1 MNCEELIRYLSDY
14 IDRNLSDELQADA
27 QAHLSTCRNCHVVLD
42 TTRQTI
48 YLYKQTGRRGIP
60 VEHRADL
67 FARLQRSLA
76 DRKDC
81 SS

>member
-14 IDRNLSDELQADA
+14 IDRNLSDELHAEA
-27 QAHLSTCRNCHVVLD
+27 QQHLATCHNCHVVLD
-42 TTRQTI
+42 TTQQTI
-48 YLYKQTGRRGIP
+48 FLYKETGRRGIP
-60 VEHRADL
+60 IERRADL
-67 FARLQRSLA
+67 FARLQQSLA

>member
-1 MNCEELIRYLSDY
+1 MTSWALAVRY
-14 IDRNLSDELQADA
+14 
-27 QAHLSTCRNCHVVLD
+27 VVLD

-48 YLYKQTGRRGIP
+48 ILYRETGLRGIP
-60 VEHRADL
+60 IERRADL

-81 SS
+81 TS

>member
-1 MNCEELIRYLSDY
+1 MNCQELISYLSDY
-14 IDRNLSDELQADA
+14 IDRNLSEELQAEA
-27 QAHLSTCRNCHVVLD
+27 QQHLATCRNCHVVLD

-48 YLYKQTGRRGIP
+48 YLYKQTGRQAIP
-60 VEHRADL
+60 GEHRAQL
-67 FARLQRSLA
+67 FARLQQTLA

>member
-27 QAHLSTCRNCHVVLD
+27 QAHLATCRNCHVVLD
-42 TTRQTI
+42 TTQQTI
-48 YLYKQTGRRGIP
+48 FLYKETGRRGIP
-60 VEHRADL
+60 IERRADL
-67 FARLQRSLA
+67 FARLQQSLA